1 MILVILWLIK
11 RREQGWTIGFN
22 WANGEHC
29 RCCGILTRTAS
40 SKGIHS
46 PPTPWAKESA
56 TAAAHGNTERW
67 GHGRGAYHWTQWIY
81 QKRNGAGWAWGAAAP
96 HRPPPPQILG
106 NKIRFGQSQVL
117 KTFPCFFSY
126 FEEINIFYFN
136 LKKIL
141 KSP

>member
-29 RCCGILTRTAS
+29 RCCAILTRTAS

-67 GHGRGAYHWTQWIY
+67 GHGRGAYHWTHGIY
-81 QKRNGAGWAWGAAAP
+81 HKRNGAGRARGAAAP

-106 NKIRFGQSQVL
+106 SKRRFGQSQVL
-117 KTFPCFFSY
+117 KTFPCFLNY

>member
-29 RCCGILTRTAS
+29 RCCAILTRTAS

-67 GHGRGAYHWTQWIY
+67 GHGRGAYHWTHGIY
-81 QKRNGAGWAWGAAAP
+81 HKRKGAGWGWGGAAP
-96 HRPPPPQILG
+96 NPPPPPP
-106 NKIRFGQSQVL
+106 NFGQQEKIWAKPGFKDVS
-117 KTFPCFFSY
+117 CFFNY